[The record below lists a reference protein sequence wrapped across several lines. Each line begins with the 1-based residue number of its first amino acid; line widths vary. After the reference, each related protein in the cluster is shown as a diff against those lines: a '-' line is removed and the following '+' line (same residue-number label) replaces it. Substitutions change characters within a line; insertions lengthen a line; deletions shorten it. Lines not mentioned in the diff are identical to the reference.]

1 MSQFFLRARLLKC
14 YLCIGE
20 ETVDCSSHLI
30 KVSSV
35 FTELKCQINWV
46 FIKFVTKQKRS
57 KSILILKAYR
67 WKEIC
72 FYIRT
77 ATD

>member
-14 YLCIGE
+14 YLWIGE
-20 ETVDCSSHLI
+20 ETIDCSSHLI

-46 FIKFVTKQKRS
+46 LNLWLSR
-57 KSILILKAYR
+57 
-67 WKEIC
+67 KEVNL
-72 FYIRT
+72 YWY
-77 ATD
+77 